1 MDKAEALRRLRARE
15 ADLRAMGI
23 EQLSLFGS
31 VARGDQNDR
40 SDVDLA
46 VRFGSTVRERM
57 GVFEFLDV
65 RDTIA
70 ELLGRPVDL
79 ITEPARRA
87 RFQQRID
94 RDRVLVF

>member
-1 MDKAEALRRLRARE
+1 MDKAEALQRLRARE
-15 ADLRAMGI
+15 AELRALGI

-31 VARGDQNDR
+31 VARGDQTDR

-46 VRFGSTVRERM
+46 VRFGASARQRM

-65 RDTIA
+65 RDVIA
-70 ELLGRPVDL
+70 DLLGKSVDL
-79 ITEPARRA
+79 VTEPARKP

>member
-1 MDKAEALRRLRARE
+1 MTRAEALERLRAHE
-15 ADLRAMGI
+15 TELKSLGI

-31 VARGDQNDR
+31 VARGEETEW

-46 VRFGSTVRERM
+46 VRFGASARQQM

-65 RDTIA
+65 RDVIA
-70 ELLGRPVDL
+70 ELLGKSVDL
-79 ITEPARRA
+79 VTEPTRKP